1 MALSDL
7 HDTDDLE
14 SKLREIA
21 PAAPTSATLDLIGGA
36 AAMPSRPDEDQTLLN
51 LLPGLK
57 PDQLA
62 NARQLRDSLRTKIQE
77 NVLDPAQ
84 SADRLQRLRQKMAEL
99 QVDGF
104 IVPLNDEF
112 HGEAAPA
119 CSERLKWLTGFTG
132 SAGVAAVLRDRAA
145 IFVDGRYT
153 LQVRTEVDTSL
164 FEPRHVSDAPLKEWI
179 SENMAAGEVLA
190 IDPWLHTKSNV
201 DMLKEL
207 SMEAGLI
214 LQSVEKNLIDDVW
227 IDRPPPPLGMVS
239 AHEQVFSGESS
250 SAKRTRIAVS
260 LAERKIAASVHSLPD
275 VIAWLLNIRGADL
288 PCTPF
293 ALGFALL
300 HQDATVDLFID
311 QRKISQELKE
321 HLGNAVRLHEREA
334 LGTELDKLAGQSV
347 LVDPSVTSQWILNR
361 LETAGSK
368 IQLGEDPCL
377 LPKATK
383 NEVEIEGTRNAHIRD
398 GAAVSKFLHWL
409 SENAQEGT
417 IDEMAAESQLRQFRE
432 SGENFKDLSFPT
444 ISGAGPNGAIVHYR
458 ATKSSNRTLATG
470 SLYLVDSGAQYL
482 DGTTD
487 ITRTVAIGTPS
498 EEMRHRFTLVLKGH
512 IALARAIFPKGT
524 TGTQLDT
531 LARAPLWS
539 AGLDYDHGTGHGVG
553 SYLSVHEGP
562 QRISKAPSNVALVPG
577 MILSNEP
584 GYYKTDAYGIRIE
597 NLVTVRK
604 IDDLRSA
611 ERTVYGFETLTFAP
625 IDLSLI
631 DLSILDETERAW
643 LNSYHSEVWEK
654 ISPQLGGEEKA
665 WLKEATRAV
674 GT

>member
-1 MALSDL
+1 MALTDL
-7 HDTDDLE
+7 QDADNLE

-21 PAAPTSATLDLIGGA
+21 PDSPSAVTLELIKGA
-36 AAMPSRPDEDQTLLN
+36 AAIPPRPDEDRSLLN
-51 LLPGLK
+51 LLPGLNA
-57 PDQLA
+57 DQFQTA
-62 NARQLRDSLRTKIQE
+62 QQLRNTLRAQIQE
-77 NVLDPAQ
+77 CVLAPSQ
-84 SADRLQRLRQKMAEL
+84 SQDRLKRLRGKMAEL
-99 QVDGF
+99 QIDGF

-132 SAGVAAVLRDRAA
+132 SAGVAAVLKDQAA

-153 LQVRTEVDTSL
+153 LQVQTEVDTTL
-164 FEPRHVSDAPLKEWI
+164 FEPRHVSEEPLKEWLK
-179 SENMAAGEVLA
+179 SNMSAGETLA

-201 DMLKEL
+201 DMLQALSTDSEL
-207 SMEAGLI
+207 TL
-214 LQSVEKNLIDDVW
+214 LSVEENLIDSIW
-227 IDRPPPPLGMVS
+227 IDRPSPPLGMVVPQTLPY
-239 AHEQVFSGESS
+239 AGEVS
-250 SAKRTRIAVS
+250 SAKRTRIAAT
-260 LAERKIAASVHSLPD
+260 LAERNIDASVHTLPD
-275 VIAWLLNIRGADL
+275 VIAWLLNIRGTDL

-300 HQDATVDLFID
+300 HQDATVDLFVD
-311 QRKISQELKE
+311 LRKSSTELVE
-321 HLGNAVRLHEREA
+321 HLGNSVRLHSREA
-334 LGTELDKLAGQSV
+334 FGAELDKLAEQNV
-347 LVDPSVTSQWILNR
+347 LIDPSVTSQWILNR
-361 LETAGSK
+361 LESSGSK
-368 IQLGEDPCL
+368 VLFGEDPCL

-383 NEVEIEGTRNAHIRD
+383 NEIEIDGTRKAHIRD

-409 SENAQEGT
+409 SKNAEKGDL
-417 IDEMAAESQLRQFRE
+417 DEMAAESQLRRYRE
-432 SGENFKDLSFPT
+432 SGENFRDLSFPT

-458 ATKSSNRTLATG
+458 ATEKSNRKLTPG
-470 SLYLVDSGAQYL
+470 NLYLVDSGAQYL

-512 IALARAIFPKGT
+512 IALAKAIFPKGT

-539 AGLDYDHGTGHGVG
+539 EGLDYDHGTGHGVG

-562 QRISKAPSNVALVPG
+562 QRISKAPSSVALVPG

-597 NLVTVRK
+597 NLVTVRE
-604 IDDLRSA
+604 IASPEGA
-611 ERTVYGFETLTFAP
+611 ERTMYGFETLTFAP

-631 DLSILDETERAW
+631 DLNMLTDAEKNWLD
-643 LNSYHSEVWEK
+643 NYHSEVWEK
-654 ISPQLGGEEKA
+654 ISPQLDGEVKD
-665 WLKEATRAV
+665 WLEEATGAV
-674 GT
+674 S